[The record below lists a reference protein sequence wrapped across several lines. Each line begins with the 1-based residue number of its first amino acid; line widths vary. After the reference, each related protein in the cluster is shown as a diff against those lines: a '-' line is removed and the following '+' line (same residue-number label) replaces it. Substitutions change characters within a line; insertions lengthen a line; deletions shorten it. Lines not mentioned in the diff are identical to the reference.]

1 MLSKKVLFIIIFVC
15 LALALVVGVSIYL
28 IYNSKKDNFYNVT
41 LPLASVS
48 GRYLKINAPTGQPI
62 NIAGVFIYDQNGNN
76 LITDQTYAMS
86 HASMNSVYISA
97 DKALNIIFATDSNG
111 TNNVNRNIND
121 SPLNFENYKYVPT
134 SGPEFTLSQNWNMQN
149 PNISHSLGGV
159 NALDFWQYDFGS
171 DINISAV
178 EIYTRTDCCFER
190 NINLTVQVIN
200 SNGNISLLNTPTE
213 FAPVIISTVVSNQI
227 ARATSTTAGATSTTA
242 GATSTTAGATS
253 TTMGATS
260 TTMGA
265 TSTTAGIGTTS
276 TTATTDSTT
285 STKMDMDF
293 TSKIVDNTYTLTQ
306 SQNLYPSITCRYIK
320 IRMPEIQ
327 IAGLIIIDDAGNNL
341 QYRPSDYIPTRL
353 NTTYFDGINNADAS
367 IIYNQTKNINFNI
380 YKHTVVNDMYNNN
393 IINIIHKN
401 DKTLIGTINCVDKQ
415 NSFTS
420 QDVSEIIIDLGSK
433 INISTIILFPY
444 IKKECDYKYA
454 GHQSPALEMV
464 KDSNDLYSCSL
475 GMIGG
480 AIALLDEN
488 KNILFD
494 WRLITTMSNE
504 TDMIYNSV
512 LLEKDINSNYNPSKN
527 IFFIVESQNKL
538 SFKNIPKIYEKI
550 DINIAPVDNGN
561 LLTPP
566 NVNNSNSINPI
577 LELSMNTIKSDIDVI
592 PSMNTIKPDIG
603 VIPNMNTIKPKISA
617 LPNISEDI
625 IGISNN
631 VTMPKLNMPA
641 MPQIPIATPGMITNL
656 LNNGIGIDYLTSQGM
671 ALNSAYRGPST
682 NIIQTNFSGTSNV
695 YSPFLYYNKGSSE
708 KFIGKLYHPYP

>member
-1 MLSKKVLFIIIFVC
+1 MLSKKVLFIIIIIC
-15 LALALVVGVSIYL
+15 LTLALVAGVSIYL

-48 GRYLKINAPTGQPI
+48 GRYLKINAPIGQPI

-134 SGPEFTLSQNWNMQN
+134 SGSEFTLSQNWQGENA
-149 PNISHSLGGV
+149 NIAHSLGGG
-159 NALDFWQYDFGS
+159 NPLDYWQYDFGS

-190 NINLTVQVIN
+190 NINLTVQIIN

-213 FAPVIISTVVSNQI
+213 FASVIISTVVSNQI
-227 ARATSTTAGATSTTA
+227 AGATSTTAGATSTTA

-253 TTMGATS
+253 TTA
-260 TTMGA
+260 GA
-265 TSTTAGIGTTS
+265 TSTTATTN
-276 TTATTDSTT
+276 STT
-285 STKMDMDF
+285 STKTDMDF
-293 TSKIVDNTYTLTQ
+293 TSNIVDNTYTLTQ

-341 QYRPSDYIPTRL
+341 QYQPSDYIPTRL

-367 IIYNQTKNINFNI
+367 IIYNQTKNINFDI

-454 GHQSPALEMV
+454 GNQSPALEIH

-475 GMIGG
+475 GMMGG

-504 TDMIYNSV
+504 TDTIYNSV
-512 LLEKDINSNYNPSKN
+512 LLEKDINGNYNPSKN

-577 LELSMNTIKSDIDVI
+577 LELSMNTIKPDIDVI
-592 PSMNTIKPDIG
+592 PS
-603 VIPNMNTIKPKISA
+603 MNTIKPKISA